1 MCEPVTLS
9 AVAAGAMSAGGAAA
23 AGVSLTAAQTALM
36 VASAAAAGA
45 SAGSDYETAKF
56 NEKVAKNQQKQL
68 ENEAD
73 NVRIAGSQESAKVL
87 QQNQQVAARNR
98 TQMASGGVDIN
109 TGTAGQIGE
118 QTAGVGLLE
127 SMSVLNNSS
136 RQALGLETEGANRV
150 ASAKQQVKGAKMKMG
165 TTLLTSAASGASMFP
180 AFAR

>member
-1 MCEPVTLS
+1 MCEPVTLT
-9 AVAAGAMSAGGAAA
+9 AVAAGAMSAGTAAA
-23 AGVSLTAAQTALM
+23 AGVTLTAAQTALM

-45 SAGSDYETAKF
+45 AAGSDYETAKF
-56 NEKVAKNQQKQL
+56 NEKVAKNQQQQL

-73 NVRIAGSQESAKVL
+73 NVRIAGSQESSKVL

-98 TQMASGGVDIN
+98 AQMASGGVDIN

-150 ASAKQQVKGAKMKMG
+150 AAAKQNTKSARMNMG
-165 TTLLTSAASGASMFP
+165 TTVLTSGLKAATMF
-180 AFAR
+180 